1 MTAWSSTAQR
11 STIRTVARRG
21 AVAVGCALA
30 TAAATHGIAVAGK
43 QVPTAAHVAAHAIVI
58 LSATAALVWLAVGTR
73 RELRRPGLDAKTAET
88 LEVLLLQALQPGYT
102 LLEIHAIQ
110 WVTSSGQRVWA
121 VDVLTGGI
129 SDRWVPSSGWT
140 VGTLVLMRETP
151 GKPPAIIAAMSP
163 SVLRSAN
170 RHRHG
175 ALIRSASP
183 GLMVVDAAE
192 KLLRER

>member
-11 STIRTVARRG
+11 ATIRTVARRG
-21 AVAVGCALA
+21 AVAVGCIVA
-30 TAAATHGIAVAGK
+30 TAAATYGVAVAG
-43 QVPTAAHVAAHAIVI
+43 QHVPTAAQVAAHAIVI
-58 LSATAALVWLAVGTR
+58 LTATAGLAWLAVGTR
-73 RELRRPGLDAKTAET
+73 REIRRPGLDAKAAET

-102 LLEIHAIQ
+102 LLEIQAIQ

-129 SDRWVPSSGWT
+129 SDRWVPGSGWT
-140 VGTLVLMRETP
+140 VGALVMMRARP
-151 GKPPAIIAAMSP
+151 GQPPEIVAAMSP

-170 RHRHG
+170 RHRHR

-183 GLMVVDAAE
+183 GLMVVEAAE